1 MFFLHLGNS
10 LSLLTSDML
19 PFIAN
24 GNRRTHFSLLPWSP
38 KKLRVQNR
46 ATQSLDHLKW
56 LLPFLL
62 SSSLI
67 LDVQY
72 YTDLFFFFFA
82 HVSFLISLLKFALGV
97 FVIKTMNNLVKFLN
111 SLLAKKVRT
120 GFLTDCSKCP
130 ETAQSWGSP
139 RKWGTGGQRLFKNKD
154 FSLFIIYE
162 NIKGKFSYKDWLI

>member
-1 MFFLHLGNS
+1 MFFLHLENS
-10 LSLLTSDML
+10 LSLLSSGML

-24 GNRRTHFSLLPWSP
+24 GNRRTHFSFLPWSS

-46 ATQSLDHLKW
+46 ATQSLDYLKW
-56 LLPFLL
+56 LPPSLL

-72 YTDLFFFFFA
+72 YTVLFFA

-97 FVIKTMNNLVKFLN
+97 FVIKTMNNLVKFFN
-111 SLLAKKVRT
+111 SLLAKKVCT

-162 NIKGKFSYKDWLI
+162 NIKGKFPYKDRLI